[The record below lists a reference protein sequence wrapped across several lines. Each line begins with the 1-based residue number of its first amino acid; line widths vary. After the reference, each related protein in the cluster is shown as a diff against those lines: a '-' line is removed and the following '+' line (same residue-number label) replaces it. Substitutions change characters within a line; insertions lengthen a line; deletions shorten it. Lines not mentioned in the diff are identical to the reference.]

1 MTPVWLEAAW
11 RWHPS
16 DAALHVIVVDEGTRL
31 IGLAPLALTTRSVG
45 GWAVRTLGWVTVP
58 DTQFADLP
66 ALTGHSKAVPQAVAE
81 LLQRR
86 AAQWDLLELTHLS
99 DCHDGWRALEQALS
113 DLGINTEVERIGN
126 NPFIDLGGSFES
138 YYDTR
143 SRSLKK
149 AVNLSANRLARA
161 GQVSVEWIR
170 EGQRVQNALP
180 EVIRVSSLSWKKDTG
195 NSLDQPGPRA
205 FIETLTNNLQSTG
218 QLSIWLLRL
227 DGKVIATEYQVIA
240 DGHVYA
246 LRSDF
251 DPAYSDMSPGTFLN
265 HYLLK
270 RLFGSDL
277 IRYYMG
283 PGENAYKMRW
293 TDHAEP
299 IYRLTAYSPTA
310 RGQLLRWLN
319 RSARLLA
326 RRLRDSLLRLRPREP
341 SVQNTANIEP

>member
-1 MTPVWLEAAW
+1 
-11 RWHPS
+11 
-16 DAALHVIVVDEGTRL
+16 
-31 IGLAPLALTTRSVG
+31 
-45 GWAVRTLGWVTVP
+45 
-58 DTQFADLP
+58 
-66 ALTGHSKAVPQAVAE
+66 
-81 LLQRR
+81 
-86 AAQWDLLELTHLS
+86 
-99 DCHDGWRALEQALS
+99 
-113 DLGINTEVERIGN
+113 
-126 NPFIDLGGSFES
+126 
-138 YYDTR
+138 
-143 SRSLKK
+143 
-149 AVNLSANRLARA
+149 
-161 GQVSVEWIR
+161 
-170 EGQRVQNALP
+170 
-180 EVIRVSSLSWKKDTG
+180 
-195 NSLDQPGPRA
+195 
-205 FIETLTNNLQSTG
+205 
-218 QLSIWLLRL
+218 L